1 MNTRITY
8 VAMDTHKKQHRVA
21 MINQQTGEIKEF
33 TVNNLA
39 KDITKMVRKIKKQTS
54 GRIHFCYEAGV
65 CGFALKRQ
73 IDKLGC
79 RCSVIAPSLVPI
91 RPGDRIKT
99 DRRDAKKLLGQFVAG
114 QLTEVY
120 PPNEQQEAAR
130 DLTRCRE
137 SALQN
142 LQRIR
147 HQLLK
152 FLTRHGYIYKD
163 GSHWTE
169 KHLQWL
175 RSLEFDLLDLR
186 EVFEIYYAE
195 LQHCVQRLKSL
206 DRQVEQLAKRPEYSQ
221 MVDLLCCFQ
230 GIKTLT
236 AITILTEIFEFGRF
250 DCPRALMSY
259 LGLVPSEFS
268 SAEKRHPGGI
278 TKTGNRRV
286 RRLLTESAWH
296 YRHRPKVS
304 GALKRRR
311 HGQPDWAVNIADQAM
326 GRLSRRYRRLLA
338 RGKMSCKVV
347 VAVARE
353 LVGFIWAMLRE
364 FEIRKKY
371 RVT

>member
-1 MNTRITY
+1 MNTRITH
-8 VAMDTHKKQHRVA
+8 VAMDTHKKRHKVA
-21 MINQQTGEIKEF
+21 MLDQQTGEIREF

-39 KDITKMVRKIKKQTS
+39 KDIAKMVKKIKKQSS
-54 GRIHFCYEAGV
+54 GQIHFCYEAGV
-65 CGFALKRQ
+65 CGFTLKRQ
-73 IDKLGC
+73 IEKFGC

-91 RPGDRIKT
+91 RPGDRVKT

-152 FLTRHGYIYKD
+152 FLTRNGYIYRN

-175 RSLEFDLLDLR
+175 HSLEFDLMDQK
-186 EVFEIYYAE
+186 EVFEIHYAE

-221 MVDLLCCFQ
+221 IVDLLCCFR

-236 AITILTEIFEFGRF
+236 AITVLTEIFEFGRF

-286 RRLLTESAWH
+286 RRLLTETAWH

-311 HGQPDWAVNIADQAM
+311 QGQPDWAINIADRAM
-326 GRLSRRYRRLLA
+326 ARLSIRYRRLWA
-338 RGKMSCKVV
+338 RGKMPCKIA

-353 LVGFIWAMLRE
+353 LVGFIWALLRE
-364 FEIRKKY
+364 FEIRKKCQ
-371 RVT
+371 VT